1 MNQFTIEFKNPKDL
15 ADKISKYNDLMNPK
29 PIEELAVNVVEEKPA
44 KSTTK
49 KAAKEEPAVVAD
61 PVVEVAPAEDQ
72 DPNYEPVADP
82 VVEVAPAEDQDPNYE
97 PVADPE
103 PAVDVAVDVPVTDF
117 HGEPI
122 AEDPTELDVEP
133 AEFDPAAYWVD
144 FKSWL
149 KSIGNEGI
157 KKALDVFRSHGVQ
170 GNPCSD
176 DLTPE
181 IVAELDAL
189 MKGE

>member
-15 ADKISKYNDLMNPK
+15 ADKISKYNELMNGTGTIK
-29 PIEELAVNVVEEKPA
+29 PMLPEPIKVAEEKPA
-44 KSTTK
+44 KKTTK
-49 KAAKEEPAVVAD
+49 K
-61 PVVEVAPAEDQ
+61 
-72 DPNYEPVADP
+72 
-82 VVEVAPAEDQDPNYE
+82 
-97 PVADPE
+97 E
-103 PAVDVAVDVPVTDF
+103 PAVDQEPTPGPIAEPEPVKVAADVPVTDF
-117 HGEPI
+117 NGEPI
-122 AEDPTELDVEP
+122 AEDPTELDVES

-149 KSIGNEGI
+149 KSIGNDGI

>member
-29 PIEELAVNVVEEKPA
+29 PISELAVPVLEEKPA

-49 KAAKEEPAVVAD
+49 KPAKEEPAVIAD
-61 PVVEVAPAEDQ
+61 PVVEVAP
-72 DPNYEPVADP
+72 
-82 VVEVAPAEDQDPNYE
+82 VEAQAPAVDQAPTPE

-103 PAVDVAVDVPVTDF
+103 PAVEAA
-117 HGEPI
+117 
-122 AEDPTELDVEP
+122 AEDLTELDVEP

-157 KKALDVFRSHGVQ
+157 KKALDVFRSHGVE
-170 GNPCSD
+170 GNPSSD

>member
-29 PIEELAVNVVEEKPA
+29 PISELAVPVLEEKPSKPTA
-44 KSTTK
+44 KK
-49 KAAKEEPAVVAD
+49 PAKEEPAVIAD
-61 PVVEVAPAEDQ
+61 PVVEAAPAE
-72 DPNYEPVADP
+72 AP
-82 VVEVAPAEDQDPNYE
+82 VVDPE

-103 PAVDVAVDVPVTDF
+103 PVEAEPAVEVAADVPVTDF
-117 HGEPI
+117 NGEPI

-157 KKALDVFRSHGVQ
+157 KKALEVFRNHGVQ
-170 GNPCSD
+170 GNPSSN

>member
-29 PIEELAVNVVEEKPA
+29 PISEPAVPVLEEKPA
-44 KSTTK
+44 KSTAK
-49 KAAKEEPAVVAD
+49 KTTKEEPAVE
-61 PVVEVAPAEDQ
+61 VEA
-72 DPNYEPVADP
+72 
-82 VVEVAPAEDQDPNYE
+82 
-97 PVADPE
+97 
-103 PAVDVAVDVPVTDF
+103 DVPVTDF
-117 HGEPI
+117 HGKPI
-122 AEDPTELDVEP
+122 SEDPTELDVEP
-133 AEFDPAAYWVD
+133 AEFDPAAYWVE

-149 KSIGNEGI
+149 KSIGNEEI
-157 KKALDVFRSHGVQ
+157 KKALEVFRSHGVQ

>member
-29 PIEELAVNVVEEKPA
+29 PISELAVPVLEEKPA
-44 KSTTK
+44 KPTTK
-49 KAAKEEPAVVAD
+49 KPAKEEPAVIAD
-61 PVVEVAPAEDQ
+61 PVVEAAPVDVPVV
-72 DPNYEPVADP
+72 DPEPVS
-82 VVEVAPAEDQDPNYE
+82 
-97 PVADPE
+97 DPE
-103 PAVDVAVDVPVTDF
+103 PAVEVAADVPVTDF
-117 HGEPI
+117 NGEPI

-157 KKALDVFRSHGVQ
+157 KKALEVFRSHGVE
-170 GNPCSD
+170 GNPSSD

>member
-15 ADKISKYNDLMNPK
+15 ADKISKYNELMNPK
-29 PIEELAVNVVEEKPA
+29 PINELESEEKSTKPIV
-44 KSTTK
+44 KKTTK
-49 KAAKEEPAVVAD
+49 K
-61 PVVEVAPAEDQ
+61 
-72 DPNYEPVADP
+72 EPVI
-82 VVEVAPAEDQDPNYE
+82 E
-97 PVADPE
+97 DPE
-103 PAVDVAVDVPVTDF
+103 PAVDPKPVSDPEPLEAEPAVEVAADVPVTNF
-117 HGEPI
+117 NGEPI
-122 AEDPTELDVEP
+122 AEDRIELDVEP
-133 AEFDPAAYWVD
+133 AEFDPAAYWID

-181 IVAELDAL
+181 IVDELDAL

>member
-29 PIEELAVNVVEEKPA
+29 PISELAVPVLEEKPA
-44 KSTTK
+44 KPTAK
-49 KAAKEEPAVVAD
+49 KQAKEEPAVIAD
-61 PVVEVAPAEDQ
+61 PVEEAAPVEDQ
-72 DPNYEPVADP
+72 
-82 VVEVAPAEDQDPNYE
+82 APTPE

-103 PAVDVAVDVPVTDF
+103 PAVEAAADIPVTDF
-117 HGEPI
+117 NGEPI

-157 KKALDVFRSHGVQ
+157 KKALEVFRSHGVE
-170 GNPCSD
+170 GNPSSD

>member
-29 PIEELAVNVVEEKPA
+29 PIEELAVNVIEEKPA
-44 KSTTK
+44 KSTAK
-49 KAAKEEPAVVAD
+49 KADKEAPAVVA
-61 PVVEVAPAEDQ
+61 EVAPVEDQ
-72 DPNYEPVADP
+72 
-82 VVEVAPAEDQDPNYE
+82 APAVDQEPTPE

-103 PAVDVAVDVPVTDF
+103 PSVEAAADVPVTDF
-117 HGEPI
+117 NGEPI
-122 AEDPTELDVEP
+122 AEDLTELDVEP

-157 KKALDVFRSHGVQ
+157 KKALEVFRSHGVE
-170 GNPCSD
+170 GNPSSD

>member
-29 PIEELAVNVVEEKPA
+29 PISELAVPVLEEKPTKPTA
-44 KSTTK
+44 KK
-49 KAAKEEPAVVAD
+49 QAKEEPAVIAD
-61 PVVEVAPAEDQ
+61 PVVEAAPVDA
-72 DPNYEPVADP
+72 P
-82 VVEVAPAEDQDPNYE
+82 VVDPE

-103 PAVDVAVDVPVTDF
+103 PAKAEPAVEVAADVPVTDF
-117 HGEPI
+117 NGEPI
-122 AEDPTELDVEP
+122 AEDQTELDVEP

-157 KKALDVFRSHGVQ
+157 KKALEVFRSHGVQ
-170 GNPCSD
+170 GNPSSD

>member
-29 PIEELAVNVVEEKPA
+29 PISELAVPVLEEKPA
-44 KSTTK
+44 KPTAKKTT
-49 KAAKEEPAVVAD
+49 KEEPAVIAD
-61 PVVEVAPAEDQ
+61 PVVEVAPVEA
-72 DPNYEPVADP
+72 P
-82 VVEVAPAEDQDPNYE
+82 VVDPE

-103 PAVDVAVDVPVTDF
+103 PAVEVAADVPVTDF
-117 HGEPI
+117 NGEPI

-149 KSIGNEGI
+149 KSVGNEGI
-157 KKALDVFRSHGVQ
+157 KKALDVFRSHGVE
-170 GNPCSD
+170 GNPSSD

>member
-29 PIEELAVNVVEEKPA
+29 PIEELAVNVIEEKPA
-44 KSTTK
+44 KSTAK
-49 KAAKEEPAVVAD
+49 KATKE
-61 PVVEVAPAEDQ
+61 APA
-72 DPNYEPVADP
+72 A
-82 VVEVAPAEDQDPNYE
+82 A
-97 PVADPE
+97 
-103 PAVDVAVDVPVTDF
+103 DVPVTDF
-117 HGEPI
+117 NGEPI
-122 AEDPTELDVEP
+122 AEDLTELDVEP

-157 KKALDVFRSHGVQ
+157 KKALDVFRSHGVE
-170 GNPCSD
+170 GNPSSD

>member
-29 PIEELAVNVVEEKPA
+29 PISELTVPVLEEKPA
-44 KSTTK
+44 KPTAK
-49 KAAKEEPAVVAD
+49 KTAKEEPAVIAD
-61 PVVEVAPAEDQ
+61 PVVEAAPAE
-72 DPNYEPVADP
+72 AP
-82 VVEVAPAEDQDPNYE
+82 VVNPE

-103 PAVDVAVDVPVTDF
+103 PVKAEPAVEVAADVPVTDF
-117 HGEPI
+117 NGEPI
-122 AEDPTELDVEP
+122 SEDLTELDVEP

-157 KKALDVFRSHGVQ
+157 KKALEVFRSHGVE
-170 GNPCSD
+170 GNPSSD

>member
-29 PIEELAVNVVEEKPA
+29 PISELAVPVLEEKPA
-44 KSTTK
+44 KPTVK
-49 KAAKEEPAVVAD
+49 KSAKEEPAVVAD
-61 PVVEVAPAEDQ
+61 PVVP
-72 DPNYEPVADP
+72 
-82 VVEVAPAEDQDPNYE
+82 VEVEAPTIEPE

-103 PAVDVAVDVPVTDF
+103 PVEAEPAVEVAADVPVTDF
-117 HGEPI
+117 NGEPI
-122 AEDPTELDVEP
+122 AEDLTELDVEP

-170 GNPCSD
+170 GNPSSD

>member
-29 PIEELAVNVVEEKPA
+29 PISELAVPVLEEKPA
-44 KSTTK
+44 KSTAK
-49 KAAKEEPAVVAD
+49 KTTKEEPAVIAD
-61 PVVEVAPAEDQ
+61 PVVEVAPVEDQ
-72 DPNYEPVADP
+72 APAVDQAPTPEPVA
-82 VVEVAPAEDQDPNYE
+82 A
-97 PVADPE
+97 PE
-103 PAVDVAVDVPVTDF
+103 PAVDVPVTDF
-117 HGEPI
+117 NGEPI
-122 AEDPTELDVEP
+122 SEDPTELDVEP

-157 KKALDVFRSHGVQ
+157 KKALEVFRSHGVE
-170 GNPCSD
+170 GNPSSD

>member
-29 PIEELAVNVVEEKPA
+29 PISELAVPVLEEKPA
-44 KSTTK
+44 KSTAK
-49 KAAKEEPAVVAD
+49 KTAKEEPAVVVD
-61 PVVEVAPAEDQ
+61 PVVEAATVDA
-72 DPNYEPVADP
+72 
-82 VVEVAPAEDQDPNYE
+82 

-103 PAVDVAVDVPVTDF
+103 PVKAEPAVEVAADVPVTDF
-117 HGEPI
+117 NGEPI

-170 GNPCSD
+170 GNPSSD

>member
-29 PIEELAVNVVEEKPA
+29 PISELAVPVLEEKPA
-44 KSTTK
+44 KPTAK
-49 KAAKEEPAVVAD
+49 KQAKEEPAVIAD
-61 PVVEVAPAEDQ
+61 PVEEAAPVEDQ
-72 DPNYEPVADP
+72 
-82 VVEVAPAEDQDPNYE
+82 APTPE

-103 PAVDVAVDVPVTDF
+103 PAVEAAADVPVTDF
-117 HGEPI
+117 NGEPI

-157 KKALDVFRSHGVQ
+157 KKALDVFRSHGVE
-170 GNPCSD
+170 GNPSSD